1 MYCFSC
7 RDPSSASL
15 VFGNAA
21 MSTLS
26 LVSSASMT
34 AVLHLLLIC
43 RMLKLGLMLLMFQQ
57 AMQSAGNFVLLFRML
72 LGKLFTASCHAYTL
86 WAPCIPRSKQ
96 SVADRQL
103 TGWGPTSLRRAVVDQ
118 WDMPIETG
126 LLTWNYCAF
135 YVSHKERVLSLAGV
149 RESMGCPWD
158 RNPLILTNGT
168 QRKAGQ

>member
-1 MYCFSC
+1 MYCFFC

-43 RMLKLGLMLLMFQQ
+43 RMFKLGLMLLMFQQ

-72 LGKLFTASCHAYTL
+72 LGTLFTASCQAYTL
-86 WAPCIPRSKQ
+86 WAPLHPKKQAVCGGSTAYWLGANQLKAGGSWSVGYANRDWTFNLELLCILCFS
-96 SVADRQL
+96 
-103 TGWGPTSLRRAVVDQ
+103 
-118 WDMPIETG
+118 
-126 LLTWNYCAF
+126 
-135 YVSHKERVLSLAGV
+135 
-149 RESMGCPWD
+149 
-158 RNPLILTNGT
+158 
-168 QRKAGQ
+168 QRKSTFLGRCKGEHGLPMG